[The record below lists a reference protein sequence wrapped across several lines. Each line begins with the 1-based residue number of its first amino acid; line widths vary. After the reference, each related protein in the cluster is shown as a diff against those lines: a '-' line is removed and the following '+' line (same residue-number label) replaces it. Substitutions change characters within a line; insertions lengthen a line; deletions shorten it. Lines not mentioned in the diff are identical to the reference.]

1 MWNSLKEP
9 GQGVLESDHA
19 PASHLEEEKLTH
31 TAFQRHGGNSAQI
44 QLKQGNSAWISSA
57 SLGANLALVIEQK
70 KKLNQHF
77 SFYVEGLEVILV
89 VWLP

>member
-1 MWNSLKEP
+1 MEQLKRTWSGSAGIRPCPSITP
-9 GQGVLESDHA
+9 GRGE
-19 PASHLEEEKLTH
+19 TH
-31 TAFQRHGGNSAQI
+31 TQTAFQRHGGNPAQI